1 MAAFLSWL
9 LCLLQENLNVDQT
22 IPITTSNENQEIGDV
37 IGKVCHL
44 LIYYEMLENE
54 AETGNENLKNVL
66 RQNLVDGCEWV
77 S

>member
-1 MAAFLSWL
+1 M
-9 LCLLQENLNVDQT
+9 DQT
-22 IPITTSNENQEIGDV
+22 IPITTSNEHQEIGDV

-44 LIYYEMLENE
+44 LIYYEMLESE
-54 AETGNENLKNVL
+54 AEMGNENLKNIL